1 MKFRRKSRVNFPTL
15 KKERRY
21 FMELRKVGRP
31 LKIETPEQME
41 NILNEYFKTTDEN
54 KITITGICLALGLDK
69 STFYDYEKR
78 EEYKDIVK
86 QARMIVENS
95 YEISLREN
103 GRTGDIFALKN
114 FGWRDKVEYED
125 SGNKNGVVEDLVEAL
140 NNVKKN

>member
-1 MKFRRKSRVNFPTL
+1 
-15 KKERRY
+15 
-21 FMELRKVGRP
+21 MELRKVGRP

-41 NILNEYFKTTDEN
+41 DILNEYFKTTDEN

-114 FGWRDKVEYED
+114 FGWRDKVEYEE
-125 SGNKNGVVEDLVEAL
+125 SGNKSGVMEELVEAL
-140 NNVKKN
+140 KNVKKD

>member
-1 MKFRRKSRVNFPTL
+1 
-15 KKERRY
+15 
-21 FMELRKVGRP
+21 MELRKVGRP

-125 SGNKNGVVEDLVEAL
+125 SGNKNGVIEDLVEAL
-140 NNVKKN
+140 KNAKKD

>member
-1 MKFRRKSRVNFPTL
+1 
-15 KKERRY
+15 
-21 FMELRKVGRP
+21 MELRKVGRP

-114 FGWRDKVEYED
+114 FGWRDKVEYEEH
-125 SGNKNGVVEDLVEAL
+125 GNKNGVIEDLVEAL
-140 NNVKKN
+140 KDVKKD

>member
-1 MKFRRKSRVNFPTL
+1 
-15 KKERRY
+15 
-21 FMELRKVGRP
+21 MELRKIGRP

-41 NILNEYFKTTDEN
+41 KILNEYFKTTDEN

-78 EEYKDIVK
+78 KGYKEIVR

-95 YEISLREN
+95 YEMSLREN

-125 SGNKNGVVEDLVEAL
+125 TNTKNGVMVELVEAL
-140 NNVKKN
+140 KNVKKN